1 MRSRDPAVKL
11 TNISIVSQR
20 KHRGRKD
27 SFADCLLISEL
38 SQDKQGG
45 SEYHSL
51 SEVNAFF
58 FQLNKTG
65 GSIHSNIRCEWEVF
79 FIKTPECTSR
89 QTKVNAFRKKA
100 RMHRPVDVN

>member
-1 MRSRDPAVKL
+1 MRSRDPAVKF
-11 TNISIVSQR
+11 TDISIVSQR

-51 SEVNAFF
+51 SKVTACF

-65 GSIHSNIRCEWEVF
+65 GSITVQTFAAGGKFYSRRLSNA
-79 FIKTPECTSR
+79 
-89 QTKVNAFRKKA
+89 QAG
-100 RMHRPVDVN
+100 